1 MMGVNLQNVDL
12 TPDDVQIIK
21 MLLYRKAMEN
31 YDKTHKFGVEGK
43 IFDKLYPI
51 TKEKLI
57 GW

>member
-1 MMGVNLQNVDL
+1 MGVNLQNVDL